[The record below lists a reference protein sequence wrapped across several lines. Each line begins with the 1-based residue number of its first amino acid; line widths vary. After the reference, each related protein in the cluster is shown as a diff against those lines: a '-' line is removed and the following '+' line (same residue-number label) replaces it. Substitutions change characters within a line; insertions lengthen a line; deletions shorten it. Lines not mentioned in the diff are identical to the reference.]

1 MLHITRGIANNVYFT
16 LRETKKQAAGV
27 VHYYFFKFE
36 NDMTK
41 QAAYLM
47 SSNATSITHNA
58 RYSHLVFTEGT
69 QVTLSPEGFFKY
81 TVYEVTDNT
90 LSDDST
96 LNASH
101 IVEQGKAFVKDSN
114 VTEVSYTEYTPTDNT
129 NTTNNNTVYLNI

>member
-1 MLHITRGIANNVYFT
+1 MLHITRGIANNVYLT

-27 VHYYFFKFE
+27 GHYYFFTFE

-129 NTTNNNTVYLNI
+129 NTTNNNPVYLNI

>member
-27 VHYYFFKFE
+27 GHFYFFKFV

-41 QAAYLM
+41 QEAYLM
-47 SSNATSITHNA
+47 SSNATSL
-58 RYSHLVFTEGT
+58 SHTSRFSQLVFTEGT
-69 QVTLSPEGFFKY
+69 QVTLQPEGFFNY

-90 LSDDST
+90 LTDDST
-96 LNASH
+96 LNALH
-101 IVEQGKAFVKDSN
+101 IVEQGKAFVSDSN
-114 VTEVSYTEYTPTDNT
+114 VNEVSYTEYTPTDNT

>member
-27 VHYYFFKFE
+27 GHYYFFKFE

-47 SSNATSITHNA
+47 SSNATSLSHNA

-101 IVEQGKAFVKDSN
+101 IVEQGKAFVKDNN